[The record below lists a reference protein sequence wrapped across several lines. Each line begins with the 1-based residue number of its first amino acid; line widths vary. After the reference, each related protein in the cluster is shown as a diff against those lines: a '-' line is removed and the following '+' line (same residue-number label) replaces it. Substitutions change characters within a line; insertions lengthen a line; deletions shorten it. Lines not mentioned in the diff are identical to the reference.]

1 MKLSIISPSWFPAT
15 RFGGPI
21 MSSHSDAKA
30 FARLGFSVHVKTT
43 IAGTKYQRSLKKN
56 FGKNY
61 AVAYYNFVKLNYQ
74 SLRLNYSIIKGRE
87 PVVISQDVFW
97 ISTLIQTLKVAFS
110 RHIFFI
116 ICPRGV
122 LLENFLNSKSRIKK
136 IVFLKLWSCLLFL
149 CPNRFIRF
157 VCTSEAEKTAV
168 NRLFP
173 TYSVSVIP
181 NRHRK
186 LFEKV
191 GTSKIRKV
199 DPEVKTVILVGRISA
214 EKRIKYA
221 IDICADVRKY
231 EQIRFLIAGPDF
243 GHLSELKEYT
253 QENDMDWVEFV
264 GELNP
269 YQLAELYSTAD
280 CLLLT
285 SERENFG
292 NVVLEALEFSCPVVC
307 TNGTPW
313 EVLNDFGAG
322 RCVEDSPRDL
332 SDALRSI
339 VAKDKTNYR
348 LACENVLS
356 LFSDSIVDSLWIE
369 LFEDLGVYGQ
379 S

>member
-1 MKLSIISPSWFPAT
+1 
-15 RFGGPI
+15 

-43 IAGTKYQRSLKKN
+43 IAGTKYQSSLRKN
-56 FGKNY
+56 FSKNY
-61 AVAYYNFVKLNYQ
+61 AVAYHNFVKMNYQ
-74 SLRLNYSIIKGRE
+74 SLSLNYSIIKGRE
-87 PVVISQDVFW
+87 PLVISQDVFW

-110 RHIFFI
+110 RRMVFI

-122 LLENFLNSKSRIKK
+122 LFENFLNNKSRIKK
-136 IVFLKLWSCLLFL
+136 IVFLKLWSCLLLL
-149 CPNRFIRF
+149 CPNRLVRF

-173 TYSVSVIP
+173 MYSVSVIP

-186 LFEKV
+186 LFKKFRT
-191 GTSKIRKV
+191 GKIRKL
-199 DPEVKTVILVGRISA
+199 DPAVKTVILVGRISA

-221 IDICADVRKY
+221 IDICADVRKH
-231 EQIRFLIAGPDF
+231 EQIRFLIAGPDY

-253 QENDMDWVEFV
+253 QKNDMDWVEFV

-269 YQLAELYSTAD
+269 TQLSELYSTAD

-285 SERENFG
+285 SEKENFG

-322 RCVEDSPRDL
+322 RCVEDNPIDL
-332 SDALRSI
+332 SDAIRTI
-339 VAKDKTNYR
+339 IARDKMNYR

-356 LFSDSIVDSLWIE
+356 LFSDSEVDSLWIK